1 MDLEQIDIHEL
12 LPQREPFVMVDKL
25 VYFDEKTTTT
35 SFLVREDNLFV
46 ENDRLNAC
54 ALAENIAQTCAARLG
69 YVNKYILKRGI
80 QIGFIGAV
88 KDMKVIDT
96 PVVGDV
102 LTTTIHVLEQIM
114 GLTLV
119 TAVIRIGDR
128 VVTTAEMKI
137 ALADEVA
144 AEQPISQNA
153 QTERESR
160 KN

>member
-25 VYFDEKTTTT
+25 VYFDEKNTTTN
-35 SFLVREDNLFV
+35 FLVREDNLFV
-46 ENDRLNAC
+46 ENGRLNAC

-144 AEQPISQNA
+144 AEQPVSQKA
-153 QTERESR
+153 QTERKS
-160 KN
+160 

>member
-25 VYFDEKTTTT
+25 VYFDEKNTTT

-46 ENDRLNAC
+46 ENGRLNAC

-137 ALADEVA
+137 ALADEVT
-144 AEQPISQNA
+144 AEQPVSQKA
-153 QTERESR
+153 QTERKS
-160 KN
+160 

>member
-46 ENDRLNAC
+46 ENGRLNAC

-137 ALADEVA
+137 ALAGEVA
-144 AEQPISQNA
+144 AEQPVLQKA
-153 QTERESR
+153 QTERKS
-160 KN
+160 

>member
-46 ENDRLNAC
+46 ENGRLNAC

-88 KDMKVIDT
+88 KDLKVIDT

-128 VVTTAEMKI
+128 VVITAEMKI

-144 AEQPISQNA
+144 AEQPVSQKA
-153 QTERESR
+153 QTERKS
-160 KN
+160 

>member
-1 MDLEQIDIHEL
+1 
-12 LPQREPFVMVDKL
+12 MVDKL

-46 ENDRLNAC
+46 ENGRLNAC

-69 YVNKYILKRGI
+69 YVNKYILK
-80 QIGFIGAV
+80 
-88 KDMKVIDT
+88 
-96 PVVGDV
+96 

-144 AEQPISQNA
+144 AEQPVSQKA
-153 QTERESR
+153 QTERKS
-160 KN
+160 

>member
-46 ENDRLNAC
+46 ENGRLNAC

-144 AEQPISQNA
+144 AEQPVSQKT
-153 QTERESR
+153 QTERKS
-160 KN
+160 

>member
-25 VYFDEKTTTT
+25 VHFDEKTTTT

-46 ENDRLNAC
+46 ENGRLNAC

-153 QTERESR
+153 QT
-160 KN
+160 

>member
-1 MDLEQIDIHEL
+1 MEQIDIHEL

-46 ENDRLNAC
+46 ENGRLNAC

-80 QIGFIGAV
+80 QVGFIGAV

-144 AEQPISQNA
+144 VEQPVSQKA
-153 QTERESR
+153 QTERKS
-160 KN
+160 

>member
-1 MDLEQIDIHEL
+1 
-12 LPQREPFVMVDKL
+12 MVDKL

-46 ENDRLNAC
+46 ENGRLNAC

-144 AEQPISQNA
+144 AEQPVSQKA
-153 QTERESR
+153 QTERKS
-160 KN
+160 

>member
-25 VYFDEKTTTT
+25 VYFDEKTTTA

-46 ENDRLNAC
+46 ENGRLNAC

-88 KDMKVIDT
+88 KDLKVIDT

-144 AEQPISQNA
+144 AEQPVSQKA
-153 QTERESR
+153 QTERKS
-160 KN
+160 

>member
-46 ENDRLNAC
+46 ENGRLNAC

-114 GLTLV
+114 GLILV

-153 QTERESR
+153 QT
-160 KN
+160 

>member
-46 ENDRLNAC
+46 ENGRLNAC

-119 TAVIRIGDR
+119 TTVIRIGDR

-153 QTERESR
+153 QT
-160 KN
+160 

>member
-46 ENDRLNAC
+46 ENGRLNAC

-96 PVVGDV
+96 PFVGDV

-144 AEQPISQNA
+144 AEQPVSQKA
-153 QTERESR
+153 QTERKS
-160 KN
+160 

>member
-35 SFLVREDNLFV
+35 SFLVQEDNLFV
-46 ENDRLNAC
+46 ENGRLNAC
-54 ALAENIAQTCAARLG
+54 ALAENIAQACAVRLG

-153 QTERESR
+153 QT
-160 KN
+160 

>member
-25 VYFDEKTTTT
+25 VHFDEKTTTT

-46 ENDRLNAC
+46 ENGRLNAC

-144 AEQPISQNA
+144 AEQPVSQKA
-153 QTERESR
+153 QTERKS
-160 KN
+160 

>member
-114 GLTLV
+114 RLTLV

-153 QTERESR
+153 QT
-160 KN
+160 

>member
-46 ENDRLNAC
+46 ENGRLNAC

-144 AEQPISQNA
+144 AEQPVLQKA
-153 QTERESR
+153 QTERKS
-160 KN
+160 

>member
-46 ENDRLNAC
+46 ENGRLNAC

-119 TAVIRIGDR
+119 MAVIRIGDR

-144 AEQPISQNA
+144 AEQPVSQKA
-153 QTERESR
+153 QTERKS
-160 KN
+160 

>member
-35 SFLVREDNLFV
+35 SFLVRENNLFV
-46 ENDRLNAC
+46 ENGRLNAC

-144 AEQPISQNA
+144 AEQPVSQKA
-153 QTERESR
+153 QTERKS
-160 KN
+160 

>member
-25 VYFDEKTTTT
+25 VYFDEKTTTA

-46 ENDRLNAC
+46 ENGRLNAC

-119 TAVIRIGDR
+119 MAVIRIGDR

-144 AEQPISQNA
+144 AEQPVSQKA
-153 QTERESR
+153 QTERKS
-160 KN
+160 

>member
-25 VYFDEKTTTT
+25 VYFDEKNTTT

-46 ENDRLNAC
+46 ENGRLNAC

-128 VVTTAEMKI
+128 VATTAEMKI

-144 AEQPISQNA
+144 AEQPVSQKA
-153 QTERESR
+153 QTERKS
-160 KN
+160 

>member
-46 ENDRLNAC
+46 ENGRLNAC

-119 TAVIRIGDR
+119 MAVIRIGDR

-153 QTERESR
+153 QT
-160 KN
+160 

>member
-96 PVVGDV
+96 PVMGDV

-153 QTERESR
+153 QT
-160 KN
+160 

>member
-144 AEQPISQNA
+144 VEQPISQNA
-153 QTERESR
+153 QT
-160 KN
+160 

>member
-12 LPQREPFVMVDKL
+12 LPQRKPFVMVDKL

-46 ENDRLNAC
+46 ENGRLNAC

-80 QIGFIGAV
+80 QVGFIGAV
-88 KDMKVIDT
+88 KDLKVIDT

-153 QTERESR
+153 QT
-160 KN
+160 

>member
-46 ENDRLNAC
+46 ENGRLNAC

-144 AEQPISQNA
+144 VEQPISQNA
-153 QTERESR
+153 QT
-160 KN
+160 

>member
-46 ENDRLNAC
+46 ENGRLNAC

-102 LTTTIHVLEQIM
+102 LTTTIHVLEQIV

-144 AEQPISQNA
+144 VEQPISQNA
-153 QTERESR
+153 QT
-160 KN
+160 

>member
-25 VYFDEKTTTT
+25 VYFDEKNTTT

-46 ENDRLNAC
+46 ENGRLNAC

-144 AEQPISQNA
+144 AEQPVLQKA
-153 QTERESR
+153 QTERKS
-160 KN
+160 